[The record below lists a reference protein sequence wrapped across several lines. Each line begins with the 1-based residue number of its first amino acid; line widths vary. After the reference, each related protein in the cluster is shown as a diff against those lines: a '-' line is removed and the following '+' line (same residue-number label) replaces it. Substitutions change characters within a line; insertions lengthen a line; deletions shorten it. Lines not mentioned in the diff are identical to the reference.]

1 MCLVLPGMAVAPGP
15 TVWTQMCATA
25 GWSSWHCMCSA
36 VSECERR
43 NLFHFSFYN
52 KKISYVADTMLQQ
65 CFLQDEDQQ
74 EWKMED
80 VRITELQDSNLAH
93 LSA

>member
-1 MCLVLPGMAVAPGP
+1 
-15 TVWTQMCATA
+15 
-25 GWSSWHCMCSA
+25 
-36 VSECERR
+36 
-43 NLFHFSFYN
+43 
-52 KKISYVADTMLQQ
+52 MLQQ